1 MVLFLSRD
9 HRENLPSSSYQSEPS
24 RLVQASG
31 STKSTY
37 LLSMLKNSK
46 YFLNLF
52 ISCMI
57 DPAVRTFLGVE
68 TIFCATD
75 NVFVLLHKLQD
86 TLIAWLV
93 VVLEIT
99 SDNFT
104 DIFCRSLYLWNFSFK
119 KDNLRD
125 RKRKIPKLGEMSHWL
140 DPALL

>member
-9 HRENLPSSSYQSEPS
+9 HRENLPSSSYQSSPS
-24 RLVQASG
+24 HLAQALG
-31 STKSTY
+31 STKSTN
-37 LLSMLKNSK
+37 LLLLVKNSK

-52 ISCMI
+52 ISSMI
-57 DPAVRTFLGVE
+57 DPAVMAILGVE

-99 SDNFT
+99 SNDFT
-104 DIFCRSLYLWNFSFK
+104 DIFYRPLHL
-119 KDNLRD
+119 
-125 RKRKIPKLGEMSHWL
+125 
-140 DPALL
+140 